1 MRSDLVEDALQ
12 LYAARPFASAKAH
25 SLIVFADDP
34 HQRRLK
40 C

>member
-1 MRSDLVEDALQ
+1 MKSDLVDDALQ
-12 LYAARPFASAKAH
+12 LYAARPFALAKAR

-34 HQRRLK
+34 NQRRLK